1 MDIRFA
7 SFAHSKGAFADAAQS
22 SPSVPPLLGFAVD
35 VTDGEIKFR
44 GTLNFI
50 YVIRPLLNRNA
61 LTLAD
66 PSLQLCP
73 PNGLKSLQFVIRR

>member
-1 MDIRFA
+1 
-7 SFAHSKGAFADAAQS
+7 
-22 SPSVPPLLGFAVD
+22 
-35 VTDGEIKFR
+35 
-44 GTLNFI
+44 
-50 YVIRPLLNRNA
+50 VIRPLLNRNA